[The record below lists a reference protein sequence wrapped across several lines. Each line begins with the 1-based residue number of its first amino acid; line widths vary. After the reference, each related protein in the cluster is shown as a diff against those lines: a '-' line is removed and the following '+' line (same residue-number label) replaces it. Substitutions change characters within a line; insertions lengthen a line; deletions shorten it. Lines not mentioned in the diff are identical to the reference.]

1 MSARARK
8 AGKRNQSER
17 RQDLIEKLW
26 EDDEIDT
33 WHRLENDGY
42 STVPRYLPL
51 IGDLM
56 DGLSKGSPLS
66 TTYLALWFRVSDEG
80 LIEIRDKAALAF
92 ESGFI
97 DRNLNPQKTKKAPQ
111 NGCFFNTPCAP
122 YERKRLLNRMTLI
135 DTGYEWRFFAPFPVK
150 WTQLPLCGSQ
160 PHTCCRA
167 SRSCIRTSSAS
178 R

>member
-1 MSARARK
+1 MSNLLQTGAEFEKKLKERAESTETML
-8 AGKRNQSER
+8 N
-17 RQDLIEKLW
+17 
-26 EDDEIDT
+26 DE
-33 WHRLENDGY
+33 
-42 STVPRYLPL
+42 
-51 IGDLM
+51 
-56 DGLSKGSPLS
+56 
-66 TTYLALWFRVSDEG
+66 
-80 LIEIRDKAALAF
+80 
-92 ESGFI
+92 FI

-111 NGCFFNTPCAP
+111 NGYFFNTPCAP

>member
-1 MSARARK
+1 MSNLLQTGA
-8 AGKRNQSER
+8 E
-17 RQDLIEKLW
+17 
-26 EDDEIDT
+26 
-33 WHRLENDGY
+33 
-42 STVPRYLPL
+42 
-51 IGDLM
+51 
-56 DGLSKGSPLS
+56 
-66 TTYLALWFRVSDEG
+66 
-80 LIEIRDKAALAF
+80 
-92 ESGFI
+92 FI

-135 DTGYEWRFFAPFPVK
+135 DTGYECRFFAPFPVK
-150 WTQLPLCGSQ
+150 WTQLPLYGSQ

>member
-92 ESGFI
+92 ESGFASERGVTTWAGRMKKLKELGFI
-97 DRNLNPQKTKKAPQ
+97 SCREGSTGEFHYVLIVHPLVAVKKLLDEGIIPKGKTY
-111 NGCFFNTPCAP
+111 NILS
-122 YERKRLLNRMTLI
+122 ERVLEV
-135 DTGYEWRFFAPFPVK
+135 G
-150 WTQLPLCGSQ
+150 
-160 PHTCCRA
+160 A
-167 SRSCIRTSSAS
+167 SWEG
-178 R
+178 

>member
-1 MSARARK
+1 MSDSALLRNSSLFIAYMGCLGWGSAYFYGWGTSFYYGFPWWVVGAGVDDVARSLFYAV
-8 AGKRNQSER
+8 
-17 RQDLIEKLW
+17 
-26 EDDEIDT
+26 
-33 WHRLENDGY
+33 
-42 STVPRYLPL
+42 TVIVVFL
-51 IGDLM
+51 
-56 DGLSKGSPLS
+56 
-66 TTYLALWFRVSDEG
+66 
-80 LIEIRDKAALAF
+80 
-92 ESGFI
+92 I

>member
-66 TTYLALWFRVSDEG
+66 TT
-80 LIEIRDKAALAF
+80 
-92 ESGFI
+92 
-97 DRNLNPQKTKKAPQ
+97 
-111 NGCFFNTPCAP
+111 
-122 YERKRLLNRMTLI
+122 
-135 DTGYEWRFFAPFPVK
+135 
-150 WTQLPLCGSQ
+150 
-160 PHTCCRA
+160 
-167 SRSCIRTSSAS
+167 
-178 R
+178 